1 MHPSPDCVE
10 RRALYERYH
19 AALRAYI
26 DATDALDRMKI
37 ESEFDNGYNVAMWAR
52 LEFER
57 LREEYKTHMDQHG
70 CG

>member
-1 MHPSPDCVE
+1 MQPAPDCVQ

-26 DATDALDRMKI
+26 DATDALDPLEI
-37 ESEFDNGYNVAMWAR
+37 GNEFDHGYNLAMWAR

-57 LREEYKTHMDQHG
+57 IRDNYKRHMQQHG